1 MGKTIR
7 PAVLR
12 VVLPMLAA
20 LGAAAAL
27 SSPAGAQPYPNR
39 PVKIIVPTPAGGPV
53 DVMARLLSNALPPL
67 IGQNVIVENRA
78 GAGNTLGSKVAA
90 AADPDGYTLLVS
102 AASGLIM
109 SPMVYKTAGYDENSF
124 APIALVAETPQVL
137 VAYPGA
143 PFNTVAELVAYAKAN
158 PGKLN
163 YSTGGA
169 GTLPHLTAELF
180 KQLSG
185 TDIVHVPYKGGGP
198 ALTDV
203 VAGQIQM
210 TFDTVGTSLQFIRD
224 GRLKALAVSNPTRLA
239 ELPDVPT
246 MPELGYGPINSGAW
260 IAFLAPL
267 GTPQPVIAWLNRA
280 TDDAL
285 RSPAMKEPLERLS
298 SQPRGGTPEDLARHM
313 KAEHD
318 KWAPIVARLGLRED

>member
-1 MGKTIR
+1 MIR
-7 PAVLR
+7 TLLAA
-12 VVLPMLAA
+12 LAA
-20 LGAAAAL
+20 LGFAIAH
-27 SSPAGAQPYPNR
+27 PASAQPYPNR
-39 PVKIIVPTPAGGPV
+39 PVRIIVPTPAGGPV
-53 DVMARLLSNALPPL
+53 DVMARILANALPPFL
-67 IGQNVIVENRA
+67 GQNVIVENRA
-78 GAGNTLGSKVAA
+78 GAGNTLGSKAAA

-109 SPMVYKTAGYDENSF
+109 SPMVYKSAGYDENSF
-124 APIALVAETPQVL
+124 APIALITETPQVL

-143 PFNTVAELVAYAKAN
+143 PFNSVAELVAYAKAN

-203 VAGQIQM
+203 VAGQVPM
-210 TFDTVGTSLQFIRD
+210 TFDTAGTSLQFVRD
-224 GRLKALAVSNPTRLA
+224 GKLKALAVSNPSRLP
-239 ELPDVPT
+239 ELPNVPT
-246 MPELGYGPINSGAW
+246 MPELGYGAINSGAW
-260 IAFLAPL
+260 VALLAPL
-267 GTPQPVIAWLNRA
+267 NTPPAILARLNQA
-280 TDDAL
+280 ANAAL
-285 RSPAMKEPLERLS
+285 AAPQMKEALTRLS
-298 SQPRGGTPEDLARHM
+298 AQPRGGTPDDLARHM

-318 KWAPIVARLGLRED
+318 KWGPIVAKLGLKED

>member
-1 MGKTIR
+1 MRRKYFLTVA
-7 PAVLR
+7 AV
-12 VVLPMLAA
+12 MAA
-20 LGAAAAL
+20 LAAL
-27 SSPAGAQPYPNR
+27 SSPVVAPAVAQPYPNR

-53 DVMARLLSNALPPL
+53 DVMARLLANALPAVL
-67 IGQNVIVENRA
+67 GQNVIVENRA

-109 SPMVYKTAGYDENSF
+109 SPMVYKSAGYDENSF

-137 VAYPGA
+137 VAHPTA
-143 PFNTVAELVAYAKAN
+143 PFSSVAELVAYAKGN

-185 TDIVHVPYKGGGP
+185 TEIVHVPYKGGGP

-203 VAGQIQM
+203 VAGQIQL

-246 MPELGYGPINSGAW
+246 MPELGYPAVNTGAW
-260 IAFLAPL
+260 VAVLAPL
-267 GTPQPVIAWLNRA
+267 GTPPAIIERLNQA
-280 TDDAL
+280 TNDAL
-285 RSPAMKEPLERLS
+285 KSAAMREPLARLGA
-298 SQPRGGTPEDLARHM
+298 QPRGGTPADLARHM
-313 KAEHD
+313 RAEHD
-318 KWAPIVARLGLRED
+318 KWGPIVAKLGLREE

>member
-1 MGKTIR
+1 MRRKYFL
-7 PAVLR
+7 AVAA
-12 VVLPMLAA
+12 VMAA
-20 LGAAAAL
+20 LAAL
-27 SSPAGAQPYPNR
+27 SSPVVAPAVAQPYPNR

-53 DVMARLLSNALPPL
+53 DVMARLLANALPAVL
-67 IGQNVIVENRA
+67 GQNVIVENRA

-109 SPMVYKTAGYDENSF
+109 SPMVYKSAGYDENSF

-137 VAYPGA
+137 VAHPTA
-143 PFNTVAELVAYAKAN
+143 PFSSVAELVAYAKGN

-185 TDIVHVPYKGGGP
+185 TEIVHVPYKGGGP

-203 VAGQIQM
+203 VAGQIQL

-239 ELPDVPT
+239 ELPEVPT
-246 MPELGYGPINSGAW
+246 MPELGYPAVNTGAW
-260 IAFLAPL
+260 VAVLAPL
-267 GTPQPVIAWLNRA
+267 GTPPAIIERLNQA
-280 TDDAL
+280 TNDAL
-285 RSPAMKEPLERLS
+285 KSAAMREPLARLGA
-298 SQPRGGTPEDLARHM
+298 QPRGGTPADLARHM
-313 KAEHD
+313 RAEHD
-318 KWAPIVARLGLRED
+318 KWGPIVAKLGLREE

>member
-1 MGKTIR
+1 MFR
-7 PAVLR
+7 RYFVQAAAV
-12 VVLPMLAA
+12 V
-20 LGAAAAL
+20 AAL
-27 SSPAGAQPYPNR
+27 SALASLAVVPATAQPYPSR

-53 DVMARLLSNALPPL
+53 DVMARLLANALPPVL
-67 IGQNVIVENRA
+67 GQNVIVENRA
-78 GAGNTLGSKVAA
+78 GAGNTLGSKAAA

-109 SPMVYKTAGYDENSF
+109 SPMVYKSAGYDETSF

-137 VAYPGA
+137 VAYPAA
-143 PFNTVAELVAYAKAN
+143 PFGSVAELVAYAKAN

-180 KQLSG
+180 KQLAAV
-185 TDIVHVPYKGGGP
+185 DIVHVPYKGGGP

-203 VAGQIQM
+203 VAGQIPI
-210 TFDTVGTSLQFIRD
+210 TFDTVGTSVQFIRD

-246 MPELGYGPINSGAW
+246 MPELGYPAINTGAW
-260 IAFLAPL
+260 VAILAPL
-267 GTPQPVIAWLNRA
+267 GTPPAIIARLNQA
-280 TDDAL
+280 TNDAL
-285 RSPAMKEPLERLS
+285 KSGAMREPLGRLGA
-298 SQPRGGTPEDLARHM
+298 QPRGGTPEDLARHM

-318 KWAPIVARLGLRED
+318 KWAPIVARLGLREE

>member
-1 MGKTIR
+1 MRRTILL
-7 PAVLR
+7 PVVIALGLAAVL
-12 VVLPMLAA
+12 PSA
-20 LGAAAAL
+20 
-27 SSPAGAQPYPNR
+27 SPAGAQPYPNR
-39 PVKIIVPTPAGGPV
+39 PIRIIVPTPAGGPV
-53 DVMARLLSNALPPL
+53 DVMARLLANALPGY

-137 VAYPGA
+137 VAYPAA
-143 PFNTVAELVAYAKAN
+143 PFDTIAALVAYAKQN

-180 KQLSG
+180 RQLSG
-185 TDIVHVPYKGGGP
+185 IDIVHVPYKGGGP

-203 VAGQIQM
+203 VAGQVQM

-224 GRLKALAVSNPTRLA
+224 GKLKALAVSNPTRLA
-239 ELPDVPT
+239 ELPDVPS
-246 MPELGYGPINSGAW
+246 MPELGYPAINTGAW
-260 IAFLAPL
+260 VAFLAPL
-267 GTPQPVIAWLNRA
+267 ATPPAIIARLNEA
-280 TDDAL
+280 TNAAL
-285 RSPAMKEPLERLS
+285 RAPAMKEALARLS
-298 SQPRGGTPEDLARHM
+298 AQPRGGSPEDLARHM

-318 KWAPIVARLGLRED
+318 KWAPIVAKLGLRED